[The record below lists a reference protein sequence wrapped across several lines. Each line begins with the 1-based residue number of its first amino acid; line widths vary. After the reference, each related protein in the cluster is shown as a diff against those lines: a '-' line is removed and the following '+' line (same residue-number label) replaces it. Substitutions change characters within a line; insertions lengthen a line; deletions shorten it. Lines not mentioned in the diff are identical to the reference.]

1 MTRDFVYTI
10 HQNFK
15 MVPTFAHSPDPRM
28 PHKTRIIS
36 SNKAIKSLNVHAP
49 KETSWASDDAGIK
62 ARLLFCQIQYFFFS
76 LSQNRI
82 KEIWPF
88 GNQCQRY
95 LFFHFLDAVEKR
107 ISFTRENAFHYEVI
121 KSVLLFQGKKRKWQ
135 FGCSKKPHEMWREM
149 KAKEPVGEALNSNT
163 GVKIETHQGERT
175 QDSCQLC
182 FRKSRGS
189 FACRISGAWGER
201 WCHQNKCG
209 ASGFTEQVWGG
220 VKEEGLQMVWAKT
233 YGWMDHRGYVGEWW
247 IASFNTESNSLKR

>member
-1 MTRDFVYTI
+1 MPEISVFP
-10 HQNFK
+10 F
-15 MVPTFAHSPDPRM
+15 PRC
-28 PHKTRIIS
+28 S
-36 SNKAIKSLNVHAP
+36 W
-49 KETSWASDDAGIK
+49 ET
-62 ARLLFCQIQYFFFS
+62 
-76 LSQNRI
+76 
-82 KEIWPF
+82 
-88 GNQCQRY
+88 NQFY
-95 LFFHFLDAVEKR
+95 KR
-107 ISFTRENAFHYEVI
+107 KCIPLWVI

-209 ASGFTEQVWGG
+209 ASVSQSRFGVGWRRRDCKWYEQRP
-220 VKEEGLQMVWAKT
+220 MV
-233 YGWMDHRGYVGEWW
+233 GWTTGAM
-247 IASFNTESNSLKR
+247 